1 MVNYYSIF
9 NFTSSF
15 LILIMSILFF
25 NSYFST
31 YKKKKIKEDYLIVE
45 KTLFTFLGFFFLHN
59 KLLILYIK

>member
-31 YKKKKIKEDYLIVE
+31 YKKKKIKEDYLILE
-45 KTLFTFLGFFFLHN
+45 K
-59 KLLILYIK
+59 I